1 MTLSLIEK
9 PDGLIFKI
17 RVQPRSSRNQVAGL
31 YGDALKINLTA
42 PPVDNAANKACEA
55 FLSDLLSV
63 PKSSVSIVSGHTG
76 RNKQVM
82 VRCETKNPRRDAVKK
97 AILAWVDA

>member
-1 MTLSLIEK
+1 MPFIIREK

-17 RVQPRSSRNQVAGL
+17 RVQPRSSRNQIAGS

-42 PPVDNAANKACEA
+42 PPVDNAANKACA
-55 FLSDLLSV
+55 VFLADLLSV
-63 PKSSVSIVSGHTG
+63 AKSSITIVSGHTA

-82 VRCETKNPRRDAVKK
+82 VRCPPSGGQRDSIKKIIFGCLNP
-97 AILAWVDA
+97 